1 MAAVEVCNEMASSRS
16 TTLPSPH
23 QIPPAPAMST
33 NPARSNQ
40 TSQTTLTPPQLE
52 ARIILTHLLTRLS
65 QPKNDDTATNPRYDE
80 YSAWINQ
87 HSIPTLTT
95 SLYSMIRPQLW
106 TLLSSSS
113 SSSSHRLCLDALKHV
128 GGDLRLETRGAIYF
142 NGILGV
148 DKRLRMYVG
157 QSGNLRQRVA
167 QHLNFRYR
175 RDHPSLHYYALEWSV
190 YNVFGVCAVLPPPT
204 SSSSSLV
211 AGMER
216 SDLVMNV
223 LEMWMCLVLR
233 SLPSDTLGEWLPD
246 DELVDKGRKTAKEG
260 VVGGLNVAT
269 PLDQGVEVKD
279 MPFVD
284 LSGEVDPAIRDYLRE
299 VKRRK
304 DDRQQVENV
313 KIKDVTME
321 VDEEERALRK
331 KMYAEKARRYSK
343 RRDTD
348 IVIPQWVFLGAVAVG
363 VGVLLFR
370 SSGGPGSSARWR

>member
-1 MAAVEVCNEMASSRS
+1 MAAAGVCNELASSLS

-23 QIPPAPAMST
+23 QIPPAPAIST

-52 ARIILTHLLTRLS
+52 ARTILTHLLTRLS
-65 QPKNDDTATNPRYDE
+65 QPKDNDTATNPRYDE

-95 SLYSMIRPQLW
+95 TLYSMVRPQLW
-106 TLLSSSS
+106 TLLSS
-113 SSSSHRLCLDALKHV
+113 RLSLDALKHV
-128 GGDLRLETRGAIYF
+128 GGDLRIETRGAIYF

-190 YNVFGVCAVLPPPT
+190 YNVFGVCAVLPPPLSSS

-211 AGMER
+211 VGMEK

-223 LEMWMCLVLR
+223 LEMWICLVFR

-246 DELVDKGRKTAKEG
+246 DELVDKGRKTAKHG

-269 PLDQGVEVKD
+269 PLDQGVGVKD

-284 LSGEVDPAIRDYLRE
+284 LSGEVDPVIRDYLRE
-299 VKRRK
+299 MKRRK
-304 DDRQQVENV
+304 GNVQEVENV
-313 KIKDVTME
+313 KIEDEAVE

-331 KMYAEKARRYSK
+331 KMYAEKARRYRN
-343 RRDTD
+343 RRGTD
-348 IVIPQWVFLGAVAVG
+348 IVIPQWVILGALAVG

-370 SSGGPGSSARWR
+370 SSGGPRGKGGLK

>member
-1 MAAVEVCNEMASSRS
+1 
-16 TTLPSPH
+16 
-23 QIPPAPAMST
+23 MST

-52 ARIILTHLLTRLS
+52 ARTILTHLLTRLS
-65 QPKNDDTATNPRYDE
+65 QPKDDDTATNPRYDE

-95 SLYSMIRPQLW
+95 SLYSMVRPQLW

-113 SSSSHRLCLDALKHV
+113 SSSHRLSLDALKHV

-190 YNVFGVCAVLPPPT
+190 YNVFGVCAVLPPFSSSSF

-216 SDLVMNV
+216 SDLVLNV
-223 LEMWMCLVLR
+223 LEMWMCLVFR

-269 PLDQGVEVKD
+269 PLDQGVGIKD

-284 LSGEVDPAIRDYLRE
+284 LSGEVDPVIRDYLRE

-304 DDRQQVENV
+304 GDVQQVENV
-313 KIKDVTME
+313 KIKDGTVE

-331 KMYAEKARRYSK
+331 KMYAEKVRRYQN
-343 RRDTD
+343 RRDKD
-348 IVIPQWVFLGAVAVG
+348 VVIPQWVFLGALAVG

-370 SSGGPGSSARWR
+370 SSGGPRGKGGLK

>member
-1 MAAVEVCNEMASSRS
+1 
-16 TTLPSPH
+16 
-23 QIPPAPAMST
+23 MST

-52 ARIILTHLLTRLS
+52 ARTILTHLLTRLS
-65 QPKNDDTATNPRYDE
+65 QPKDDDTATNPRYDE

-106 TLLSSSS
+106 TLLSS
-113 SSSSHRLCLDALKHV
+113 RLSLDALKHV

-148 DKRLRMYVG
+148 DKRLRISLIKG
-157 QSGNLRQRVA
+157 EGRQR
-167 QHLNFRYR
+167 R
-175 RDHPSLHYYALEWSV
+175 
-190 YNVFGVCAVLPPPT
+190 
-204 SSSSSLV
+204 
-211 AGMER
+211 
-216 SDLVMNV
+216 
-223 LEMWMCLVLR
+223 
-233 SLPSDTLGEWLPD
+233 
-246 DELVDKGRKTAKEG
+246 G

-284 LSGEVDPAIRDYLRE
+284 LSGEVDPVIRDYLRE

-304 DDRQQVENV
+304 GDVQQVENV
-313 KIKDVTME
+313 KIKDGTVE

-331 KMYAEKARRYSK
+331 KIYAEKARRYSK

-370 SSGGPGSSARWR
+370 SSGGPGNSARWR

>member
-52 ARIILTHLLTRLS
+52 ARTILTHLLTRLS
-65 QPKNDDTATNPRYDE
+65 QPKNDNTATNPRYDE

-87 HSIPTLTT
+87 YSIPTLTT

-106 TLLSSSS
+106 TLISSRLS
-113 SSSSHRLCLDALKHV
+113 LDALKHV

-190 YNVFGVCAVLPPPT
+190 YNVFGVCAVLPPPLS

-211 AGMER
+211 VGMEK

-223 LEMWMCLVLR
+223 LEMWICLVFR

-269 PLDQGVEVKD
+269 PLDQGVGVKD

-284 LSGEVDPAIRDYLRE
+284 LSEEVDPVIRDYLRE
-299 VKRRK
+299 MKRRK
-304 DDRQQVENV
+304 GDVQQVENV
-313 KIKDVTME
+313 KIKDGTVE

-331 KMYAEKARRYSK
+331 KMYVEKVRRYQT
-343 RRDTD
+343 RRDKD
-348 IVIPQWVFLGAVAVG
+348 VVIPQWVFLGALPVWALPSLIVVG
-363 VGVLLFR
+363 QPSIV
-370 SSGGPGSSARWR
+370 

>member
-1 MAAVEVCNEMASSRS
+1 MAAAEVCNESASSLS

-52 ARIILTHLLTRLS
+52 ARTILTHLLTRLS
-65 QPKNDDTATNPRYDE
+65 QPKDDDTPTNQRYDE

-95 SLYSMIRPQLW
+95 SLYSMVRPQLW
-106 TLLSSSS
+106 TLLSS
-113 SSSSHRLCLDALKHV
+113 RLSLDALKHV

-157 QSGNLRQRVA
+157 QSGNLRQRVS

-175 RDHPSLHYYALEWSV
+175 RDHFSLHYYALEWSV
-190 YNVFGVCAVLPPPT
+190 YNVFGVCAVLPSPLP
-204 SSSSSLV
+204 SSSSLV
-211 AGMER
+211 PGMER

-223 LEMWMCLVLR
+223 LEMWMCLIFR
-233 SLPSDTLGEWLPD
+233 SLPSDTLEDWLPD

-269 PLDQGVEVKD
+269 PLDQGVGVKN

-284 LSGEVDPAIRDYLRE
+284 LSGEVDPVIRDYLRE

-304 DDRQQVENV
+304 GDVQQVENV
-313 KIKDVTME
+313 KIKDGTVE

-331 KMYAEKARRYSK
+331 KMYAEKVRRYQN
-343 RRDTD
+343 RRDKD
-348 IVIPQWVFLGAVAVG
+348 VVIPQWVFLGALAVG
-363 VGVLLFR
+363 VGVFLFR
-370 SSGGPGSSARWR
+370 SSGGPRGKGGLK

>member
-1 MAAVEVCNEMASSRS
+1 MASSRS

-52 ARIILTHLLTRLS
+52 ARTILTHLLTRLS
-65 QPKNDDTATNPRYDE
+65 QPKNDNTATNPRYDE

-87 HSIPTLTT
+87 YSIPTLTT

-106 TLLSSSS
+106 TLLSS
-113 SSSSHRLCLDALKHV
+113 RLSLDALKHV

-190 YNVFGVCAVLPPPT
+190 YNVFGVCAVLPPAPSSSF

-223 LEMWMCLVLR
+223 LEMWICLVFR

-269 PLDQGVEVKD
+269 PLDQGVGIKD

-284 LSGEVDPAIRDYLRE
+284 LSGEVDPVIRDYLRE

-304 DDRQQVENV
+304 GDVQQVENV
-313 KIKDVTME
+313 KIKDGTVE
-321 VDEEERALRK
+321 VDEEERTLRK
-331 KMYAEKARRYSK
+331 KMYAEKVRRYQN
-343 RRDTD
+343 RRDKD
-348 IVIPQWVFLGAVAVG
+348 VVIHQWVFLGALAVG

-370 SSGGPGSSARWR
+370 SSGGPRGKGGLK

>member
-106 TLLSSSS
+106 TLLSS
-113 SSSSHRLCLDALKHV
+113 RLSLDALKHV

>member
-1 MAAVEVCNEMASSRS
+1 MAAAEVCNESASSLS

-52 ARIILTHLLTRLS
+52 ARTILTHLLTRLS
-65 QPKNDDTATNPRYDE
+65 QPKDDDTATNPRYDE

-106 TLLSSSS
+106 TLLSS
-113 SSSSHRLCLDALKHV
+113 RLSLDALKHV

-190 YNVFGVCAVLPPPT
+190 YNVFGVCAVLPPSSSSSS

-216 SDLVMNV
+216 SGLVMNV
-223 LEMWMCLVLR
+223 LEMWMCLVFR

-246 DELVDKGRKTAKEG
+246 DELVDKGRRAAKEG

-284 LSGEVDPAIRDYLRE
+284 LSGEVDPVIRDYLRE

-304 DDRQQVENV
+304 GDVQQVENV
-313 KIKDVTME
+313 KIKDGTVE

-331 KMYAEKARRYSK
+331 KIYAEKARRYSK

-370 SSGGPGSSARWR
+370 SSGGPGNSARWR

>member
-1 MAAVEVCNEMASSRS
+1 MASSRS

-52 ARIILTHLLTRLS
+52 ARTILTHLLTRLS
-65 QPKNDDTATNPRYDE
+65 QPKDDDTATNPRYDE

-106 TLLSSSS
+106 TLLSS
-113 SSSSHRLCLDALKHV
+113 RLSLDALKHV

-175 RDHPSLHYYALEWSV
+175 RDHFSLHYYALEWSV
-190 YNVFGVCAVLPPPT
+190 YNVFGVCAVFPPAPSSSF

-211 AGMER
+211 VGMER

-223 LEMWMCLVLR
+223 LEMWMCLVFR
-233 SLPSDTLGEWLPD
+233 SLPSDTLQEWLPD

-284 LSGEVDPAIRDYLRE
+284 LSGELDPVIRDYLRE

-304 DDRQQVENV
+304 GDVQQVENV
-313 KIKDVTME
+313 KITDGAVE

-343 RRDTD
+343 RRETD

-363 VGVLLFR
+363 VGVSLFR

>member
-1 MAAVEVCNEMASSRS
+1 
-16 TTLPSPH
+16 
-23 QIPPAPAMST
+23 
-33 NPARSNQ
+33 
-40 TSQTTLTPPQLE
+40 
-52 ARIILTHLLTRLS
+52 
-65 QPKNDDTATNPRYDE
+65 
-80 YSAWINQ
+80 
-87 HSIPTLTT
+87 
-95 SLYSMIRPQLW
+95 
-106 TLLSSSS
+106 
-113 SSSSHRLCLDALKHV
+113 
-128 GGDLRLETRGAIYF
+128 
-142 NGILGV
+142 
-148 DKRLRMYVG
+148 
-157 QSGNLRQRVA
+157 
-167 QHLNFRYR
+167 
-175 RDHPSLHYYALEWSV
+175 
-190 YNVFGVCAVLPPPT
+190 
-204 SSSSSLV
+204 
-211 AGMER
+211 
-216 SDLVMNV
+216 
-223 LEMWMCLVLR
+223 
-233 SLPSDTLGEWLPD
+233 
-246 DELVDKGRKTAKEG
+246 

-284 LSGEVDPAIRDYLRE
+284 LSGEVDPVIRDYLRE

>member
-52 ARIILTHLLTRLS
+52 ARTILTHLLTRLS
-65 QPKNDDTATNPRYDE
+65 QPKNDNTATNPRYDE

-87 HSIPTLTT
+87 YSIPTLTT

-106 TLLSSSS
+106 TLLSS
-113 SSSSHRLCLDALKHV
+113 RLSLDALKHV

-190 YNVFGVCAVLPPPT
+190 YNVFGVCAVLPPAPSSSF

-223 LEMWMCLVLR
+223 LEMWICLVFR

-269 PLDQGVEVKD
+269 PLDQGVGIKD

-284 LSGEVDPAIRDYLRE
+284 LSGEVDPVIRDYLRE

-304 DDRQQVENV
+304 GDVQQVENV
-313 KIKDVTME
+313 KIKDGTVE
-321 VDEEERALRK
+321 VDEEERTLRK
-331 KMYAEKARRYSK
+331 KMYAEKVRRYQN
-343 RRDTD
+343 RRDKD
-348 IVIPQWVFLGAVAVG
+348 VVIHQWVFLGALAVG

-370 SSGGPGSSARWR
+370 SSGGPRGKGGLK

>member
-1 MAAVEVCNEMASSRS
+1 
-16 TTLPSPH
+16 
-23 QIPPAPAMST
+23 
-33 NPARSNQ
+33 
-40 TSQTTLTPPQLE
+40 
-52 ARIILTHLLTRLS
+52 
-65 QPKNDDTATNPRYDE
+65 
-80 YSAWINQ
+80 
-87 HSIPTLTT
+87 
-95 SLYSMIRPQLW
+95 
-106 TLLSSSS
+106 
-113 SSSSHRLCLDALKHV
+113 
-128 GGDLRLETRGAIYF
+128 
-142 NGILGV
+142 
-148 DKRLRMYVG
+148 
-157 QSGNLRQRVA
+157 
-167 QHLNFRYR
+167 
-175 RDHPSLHYYALEWSV
+175 
-190 YNVFGVCAVLPPPT
+190 
-204 SSSSSLV
+204 
-211 AGMER
+211 MER

-370 SSGGPGSSARWR
+370 SSGGPGNSARWR

>member
-23 QIPPAPAMST
+23 QIPPAPAIST

-52 ARIILTHLLTRLS
+52 ARTILTHLLTRLS
-65 QPKNDDTATNPRYDE
+65 QPKDNDTATNPRYDE

-106 TLLSSSS
+106 TLLSS
-113 SSSSHRLCLDALKHV
+113 RLSLDALKHV

-190 YNVFGVCAVLPPPT
+190 YNVFGVCAVLPPSSSSS

-216 SDLVMNV
+216 SGLVMNV
-223 LEMWMCLVLR
+223 LEMWMCLVFR
-233 SLPSDTLGEWLPD
+233 SLPSDTLEEWLPD
-246 DELVDKGRKTAKEG
+246 DELVDKGRRAAKEG

-269 PLDQGVEVKD
+269 PLDQGVGIKD

-284 LSGEVDPAIRDYLRE
+284 LSGEVDPVIRDYLRE

-304 DDRQQVENV
+304 GDVQQVENV
-313 KIKDVTME
+313 KIKDGTVE

-331 KMYAEKARRYSK
+331 KIYAEKVRRYQN
-343 RRDTD
+343 RRDKD
-348 IVIPQWVFLGAVAVG
+348 VVIPQWVILGALAVG

-370 SSGGPGSSARWR
+370 SSGGPRGKGGLK

>member
-1 MAAVEVCNEMASSRS
+1 
-16 TTLPSPH
+16 
-23 QIPPAPAMST
+23 MST

-52 ARIILTHLLTRLS
+52 ARTILTHLLTRLS
-65 QPKNDDTATNPRYDE
+65 QPKDDDTATNPRYDE

-95 SLYSMIRPQLW
+95 SLYSMVRPQLW

-113 SSSSHRLCLDALKHV
+113 SHRLSLDALKHV

-148 DKRLRMYVG
+148 DKRLRM
-157 QSGNLRQRVA
+157 
-167 QHLNFRYR
+167 
-175 RDHPSLHYYALEWSV
+175 
-190 YNVFGVCAVLPPPT
+190 
-204 SSSSSLV
+204 
-211 AGMER
+211 
-216 SDLVMNV
+216 
-223 LEMWMCLVLR
+223 

-269 PLDQGVEVKD
+269 PLDQGVGIKD

-284 LSGEVDPAIRDYLRE
+284 LSGEVDPVIRDYLRE

-304 DDRQQVENV
+304 GDVQQVENV
-313 KIKDVTME
+313 KIKDGTVE

-331 KMYAEKARRYSK
+331 KMYAEKVRRYQN
-343 RRDTD
+343 RRDKD
-348 IVIPQWVFLGAVAVG
+348 VVIPQWVFLGALAVG

-370 SSGGPGSSARWR
+370 SSGGPRGKGGLK

>member
-1 MAAVEVCNEMASSRS
+1 MAAAEVCNESASSLS

-23 QIPPAPAMST
+23 QIPPA
-33 NPARSNQ
+33 PARSNQ

-52 ARIILTHLLTRLS
+52 ARTILTHLLTRLS
-65 QPKNDDTATNPRYDE
+65 QPKDDDTATNPRYDE

-95 SLYSMIRPQLW
+95 SLYSMVRPQLW

-113 SSSSHRLCLDALKHV
+113 SSSSSHRLSLDALKHV

-175 RDHPSLHYYALEWSV
+175 RDHPSLHYYALEWSA
-190 YNVFGVCAVLPPPT
+190 YNVFGVCAVLPPSSF

-223 LEMWMCLVLR
+223 LEMWMCLVFR
-233 SLPSDTLGEWLPD
+233 SLPSDTLEEWLPD
-246 DELVDKGRKTAKEG
+246 DELVDKGRKMAKEG

-284 LSGEVDPAIRDYLRE
+284 LSGEVDPVIRDYLRE
-299 VKRRK
+299 VKRREG
-304 DDRQQVENV
+304 DVQQVENV
-313 KIKDVTME
+313 TIKDVTTE

-343 RRDTD
+343 RRETD

>member
-1 MAAVEVCNEMASSRS
+1 MAAAEVCNESASSLS

-52 ARIILTHLLTRLS
+52 ARTILTHLLTRLS
-65 QPKNDDTATNPRYDE
+65 QPKDDDTATNPRYDE

-106 TLLSSSS
+106 TLLSS
-113 SSSSHRLCLDALKHV
+113 RLSLDALKHV

>member
-1 MAAVEVCNEMASSRS
+1 MAAAEVCNESASSLS
-16 TTLPSPH
+16 TTLPSSH

-40 TSQTTLTPPQLE
+40 TSQTTLSPPQLE
-52 ARIILTHLLTRLS
+52 ARTVLTHLLTRLS

-106 TLLSSSS
+106 TLLSS
-113 SSSSHRLCLDALKHV
+113 RLSLDALKHV
-128 GGDLRLETRGAIYF
+128 GGDLRLDTRGAIYF

-190 YNVFGVCAVLPPPT
+190 YNVFGVCAVLPPAPSSF
-204 SSSSSLV
+204 SSSSSFLP
-211 AGMER
+211 GMER

-223 LEMWMCLVLR
+223 LEMWMCLVFR
-233 SLPSDTLGEWLPD
+233 SLPSDTLEEWLPD

-260 VVGGLNVAT
+260 VLGGLNVAT

-284 LSGEVDPAIRDYLRE
+284 LSGEVDPVIRDYLRE

-304 DDRQQVENV
+304 GDVQQVENV
-313 KIKDVTME
+313 KIKDVTVD

-331 KMYAEKARRYSK
+331 RMYAEKARRYSK